1 MISKDPFDVK
11 PSLSHVA
18 KQAGVSSAT
27 VSRVLSGSRVRI
39 APETRRRVQQIANDL
54 GYMPNRA
61 ARALVT
67 GHTQTL
73 ALWAVNLRSPFSAQV
88 IYNVSQEL
96 ERHEYDLMIAAAHSN
111 NEALMTSHLLA
122 WPIDGIFALDLPRAA
137 IPGLKRSLLGGKP
150 FVSLGGYISDE
161 SDYVH
166 VDFQAQVM
174 DAIRHLLSVGC
185 RRVAYLVPDWFE
197 WFREARDARL
207 YGYETVV
214 ANAGRRPEYVLVPNE
229 SRSSVAPALKA
240 HIERNGC
247 PDGLFCFNDDM
258 AIGAYRTL
266 KDLGYRIPDDVALV
280 GCDGIDDTLY
290 LDPRITTIA
299 QPLEQMCMVA
309 WAFLERRIRD
319 NDLPLQQITIQ
330 PKLEIR
336 ESSKR

>member
-1 MISKDPFDVK
+1 MKT
-11 PSLSHVA
+11 SLSHVA

-54 GYMPNRA
+54 GYSPNRA

-67 GHTQTL
+67 GRTQTL

-96 ERHEYDLMIAAAHSN
+96 ARHEYDLMIAAAHSSN
-111 NEALMTSHLLA
+111 SALKTAHLLS

-137 IPGLKRSLLGGKP
+137 IPGLNGSLLGGKP
-150 FVSLGGYISDE
+150 FVSLGGYISDQ

-166 VDFQAQVM
+166 VDFRAQVIE
-174 DAIRHLLSVGC
+174 AIRHLISVGC
-185 RRVAYLVPDWFE
+185 ERIAYLVPGWFE
-197 WFREARDARL
+197 WFREANDARL
-207 YGYETVV
+207 CGYDAVITE
-214 ANAGRRPEYVLVPNE
+214 AGRRPEYVVTPDE
-229 SRSSVAPALKA
+229 KRGSVASALTE
-240 HIERNGC
+240 HIERHGC

-258 AIGAYRTL
+258 AIGALRAL
-266 KDLGYRIPDDVALV
+266 KDLGRRVPEDVALI
-280 GCDGIDDTLY
+280 GCDGIEDTSY
-290 LDPRITTIA
+290 FDPRITTIA
-299 QPLEQMCMVA
+299 QPLDQICMVA

-336 ESSKR
+336 ESSLR

>member
-1 MISKDPFDVK
+1 MK

-39 APETRRRVQQIANDL
+39 APETRQRVQEIANDL
-54 GYMPNRA
+54 GYAPNRA

-67 GHTQTL
+67 GRTQTL

-96 ERHEYDLMIAAAHSN
+96 ARHEYDLMIAAAQSSHSCLKT
-111 NEALMTSHLLA
+111 AHLLS

-137 IPGLKRSLLGGKP
+137 VPGLNKSLLGGKP
-150 FVSLGGYISDE
+150 FVSLGGYISQE

-174 DAIRHLLSVGC
+174 EAIRHLFAVGC
-185 RRVAYLVPDWFE
+185 RRIAYLVPDWFE
-197 WFREARDARL
+197 WFRHAGDPRLCGYDTVICDA
-207 YGYETVV
+207 GKK
-214 ANAGRRPEYVLVPNE
+214 PEYIAIPDE
-229 SRSSVAPALKA
+229 RRRSVAPALTEY
-240 HIERNGC
+240 INCNGC

-258 AIGAYRTL
+258 AIGAYRAL
-266 KDLGYRIPDDVALV
+266 KDLGRRIPDDVALI
-280 GCDGIDDTLY
+280 GCDGIEDTLY
-290 LDPRITTIA
+290 FDPPITTIA

-319 NDLPLQQITIQ
+319 NDLPLQQITVQ
-330 PKLEIR
+330 PRLEIR
-336 ESSKR
+336 QSSRR